1 MKLALVR
8 TSQPEHAVMEPKLS
22 GQKIGNEEIQ
32 RAMLIILFFILTV
45 LVSWIPFIIMGYEP
59 IDALFEIVS
68 AVGTVGL
75 SSGITSS
82 DLPTLLKGILGSDML
97 MGRLEIIALL
107 IILYPRTWFGRRFK
121 ST

>member
-1 MKLALVR
+1 
-8 TSQPEHAVMEPKLS
+8 
-22 GQKIGNEEIQ
+22 
-32 RAMLIILFFILTV
+32 
-45 LVSWIPFIIMGYEP
+45 MGYEP
-59 IDALFEIVS
+59 IDALFEVVS

-82 DLPTLLKGILGSDML
+82 DLPTLLKGMLCADML

-121 ST
+121 AT